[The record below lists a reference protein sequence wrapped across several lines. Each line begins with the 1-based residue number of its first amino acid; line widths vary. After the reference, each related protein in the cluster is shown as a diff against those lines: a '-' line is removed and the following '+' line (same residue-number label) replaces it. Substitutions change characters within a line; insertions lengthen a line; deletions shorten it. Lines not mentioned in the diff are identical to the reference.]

1 MKRRLV
7 PLTIVGLSVVLV
19 GALLGF
25 GLRRDPAALHSA
37 LLGKT
42 APDFTLTTLDGSQ
55 QVHLAAL
62 KGQVVVLNFWAS
74 WCTECRIEDPSIA
87 SAFSNYRDRHV
98 VVLGVLFQD
107 SAQAAFGYAARHG
120 LDWPL
125 LADPDSRTG
134 LAYGISGVP
143 ETVFIGPDG
152 RVAAKQVGPVSYQ
165 LLTDRIGQLLEE
177 QTAS

>member
-1 MKRRLV
+1 MRRRLL
-7 PLTIVGLSVVLV
+7 PLAVVALGVVLL
-19 GALLGF
+19 GALFAF

-37 LLGKT
+37 LLGRT
-42 APDFTLTTLDGSQ
+42 APDFSLTTLDGGQ
-55 QVHLAAL
+55 QVRLSAL

-74 WCTECRIEDPSIA
+74 WCAECRIEDPDLA
-87 SAFSNYRDRHV
+87 GAFRRYRDQRV
-98 VVLGVLFQD
+98 VVLGVSFQD
-107 SAQAAFGYAARHG
+107 SAQAGLAYARSHG

-152 RVAAKQVGPVSYQ
+152 KVAAKQVGPVSYQ
-165 LLTDRIGQLLEE
+165 LLADRIGQLLAETPE
-177 QTAS
+177 S

>member
-1 MKRRLV
+1 MAV
-7 PLTIVGLSVVLV
+7 AGLGVVLL
-19 GALLGF
+19 GALFAF

-42 APDFTLTTLDGSQ
+42 APDFSLTTLDGKQ

-62 KGQVVVLNFWAS
+62 KGQVVVINFWAS
-74 WCTECRIEDPSIA
+74 WCTECRIEDTSIA
-87 SAFSNYRDRHV
+87 SVFSRYRDRRV
-98 VVLGVLFQD
+98 VVLGVSFQD
-107 SAQAAFGYAARHG
+107 SAQSALGYAASQG

-177 QTAS
+177 KADP